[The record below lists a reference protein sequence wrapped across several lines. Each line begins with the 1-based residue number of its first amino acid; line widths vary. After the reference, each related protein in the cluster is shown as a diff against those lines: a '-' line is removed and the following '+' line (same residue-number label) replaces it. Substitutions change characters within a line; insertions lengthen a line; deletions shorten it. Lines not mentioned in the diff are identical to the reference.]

1 LICNICGETS
11 SKIFRRRILDK
22 YDVDYFQCSSCGF
35 IQTEEPYWLKESYLS
50 PINTEDTGIIKRNI
64 LLAKR
69 TSAILF
75 YLFGTK
81 GCFLDYGGGY
91 GLFVRIMRDRG
102 FNFYW
107 NDPFTENL
115 FARGFEYDATHT
127 QKIEL
132 ITSFECF
139 EHFMDPIREIEKM
152 LSISSSIL
160 FSTETFSSG
169 TPDPDN
175 WKYYYFSHGQHI
187 SLFSLSSLR
196 YIAKKHNMHFYTNG
210 KSFHLLTHRS
220 LNNITF
226 NILLKLSLLGM
237 YSLIA
242 LLMKSN
248 TKTDS
253 ITAAQIKRMTN
264 ENVQ

>member
-1 LICNICGETS
+1 LICKICGKTS
-11 SKIFRRRILDK
+11 LKIFRRRILSK
-22 YDVDYFQCSSCGF
+22 YDVDYFQCSSCDF

-50 PINTEDTGIIKRNI
+50 PINTEDTGILKRNI

-75 YLFGTK
+75 FLFDKK

-91 GLFVRIMRDRG
+91 GLFVRIMRDCG

-115 FARGFEYDATHT
+115 FARGFEYNAGHT
-127 QKIEL
+127 NKIEL

-139 EHFMDPIREIEKM
+139 EHFADPIQEIEKM

-169 TPDPDN
+169 IPNPDN

-196 YIAKKHNMHFYTNG
+196 YIARKYNMHFYTNG

-220 LNNITF
+220 LNNSTF

-237 YSLIA
+237 HSLIA
-242 LLMKSN
+242 LLMRSN
-248 TKTDS
+248 TKPDS
-253 ITAAQIKRMTN
+253 VTVGQIKSMTN